1 VRLITLTEPNGDEI
15 EVDAD
20 QVSELVPNNQ
30 GAFAKA
36 AKTIVT
42 MQNGHQH
49 AVKETM
55 EHISSLVKVK

>member
-1 VRLITLTEPNGDEI
+1 MRLITLTEPNGDEI

-30 GAFAKA
+30 GTFARA